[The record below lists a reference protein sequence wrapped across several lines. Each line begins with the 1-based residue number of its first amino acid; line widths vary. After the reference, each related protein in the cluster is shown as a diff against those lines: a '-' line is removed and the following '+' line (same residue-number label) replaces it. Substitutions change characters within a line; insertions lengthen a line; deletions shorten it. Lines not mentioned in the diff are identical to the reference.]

1 MTELHA
7 PRGRLATALAIVYLV
22 WGSSY
27 IATKVMVTDAPPLV
41 AAGLRF
47 TIAGLLLTAFA
58 TWRYGPPVLARSEI
72 RHVLMMAFLAV
83 LFSNACHVIAMQ
95 TVQSNTAALLNATP
109 ALWIAWLGTF
119 GPRKRPLSGAQQL
132 GLMVGLAGVL
142 MILAPKGGFHVA
154 GLGWQL
160 LILLGCLS
168 WSLGTI
174 YHRNAAAANP
184 PLMFVALQ
192 MLAGGLGLLLLAA
205 IAREPFA
212 FDWTPRAFAAFLFLT
227 LASSCLAYSAYAWL
241 TVHTTPV
248 VVGSYGY
255 VCPAVAALLGWLVLG
270 ETLSWIQ
277 IAGMAVILAG
287 IALVT
292 GYWQPLPRSLA
303 NATESEAM
311 KKLLLLAAIAA
322 VFFYLNRGPAPP
334 VPDAGL
340 QAPPATATDPA
351 PHRRSRPDRRGLRR
365 TEERRPGHG
374 RGPRRA
380 HPRRRQ
386 PRRPPPALHP
396 GPAFRA

>member
-1 MTELHA
+1 MSEPQAHRSQVA
-7 PRGRLATALAIVYLV
+7 VALAIVYLV
-22 WGSSY
+22 WGSSF
-27 IATKVMVTDAPPLV
+27 IATKILVTDAPPLV

-47 TIAGLLLTAFA
+47 TIAGILLTAFA
-58 TWRYGPPVLARSEI
+58 GWRSGPPVLKRREI
-72 RHVLMMAFLAV
+72 RHVLLMAFLAV

-95 TVQSNTAALLNATP
+95 TVQSNTAALLNASP

-119 GPRKRPLSGAQQL
+119 GPRKRPLTGAQQL
-132 GLMVGLAGVL
+132 GLTVGLAGVL
-142 MILAPKGGFHVA
+142 MILAPQGGFRVA

-205 IAREPFA
+205 TARESFD

-255 VCPAVAALLGWLVLG
+255 VCPAVAALLGWMILD

-277 IAGMAVILAG
+277 IVGMAVILAG

-292 GYWQPLPRSLA
+292 GYWRPLPRRMM
-303 NATESEAM
+303 NEA
-311 KKLLLLAAIAA
+311 
-322 VFFYLNRGPAPP
+322 GPKP
-334 VPDAGL
+334 
-340 QAPPATATDPA
+340 
-351 PHRRSRPDRRGLRR
+351 
-365 TEERRPGHG
+365 
-374 RGPRRA
+374 
-380 HPRRRQ
+380 
-386 PRRPPPALHP
+386 
-396 GPAFRA
+396 

>member
-1 MTELHA
+1 MSEPQAHRSQVA
-7 PRGRLATALAIVYLV
+7 IALAIVYLV
-22 WGSSY
+22 WGSSF
-27 IATKVMVTDAPPLV
+27 IATKVMVTDEPPLV

-47 TIAGLLLTAFA
+47 TIAGILLTAFA
-58 TWRYGPPVLARSEI
+58 TWRYGPPVLTRTEI
-72 RHVLMMAFLAV
+72 RHVLLMAFLAV

-205 IAREPFA
+205 IAGEPS
-212 FDWTPRAFAAFLFLT
+212 TSTGRRAR
-227 LASSCLAYSAYAWL
+227 S
-241 TVHTTPV
+241 
-248 VVGSYGY
+248 
-255 VCPAVAALLGWLVLG
+255 
-270 ETLSWIQ
+270 
-277 IAGMAVILAG
+277 
-287 IALVT
+287 
-292 GYWQPLPRSLA
+292 PRSCSSRSRA
-303 NATESEAM
+303 PASRIRPTPGS
-311 KKLLLLAAIAA
+311 
-322 VFFYLNRGPAPP
+322 RCTRRRSSSGP
-334 VPDAGL
+334 
-340 QAPPATATDPA
+340 TATSARRWRHCSAGWSSARRCRGSSSPA
-351 PHRRSRPDRRGLRR
+351 WP
-365 TEERRPGHG
+365 
-374 RGPRRA
+374 
-380 HPRRRQ
+380 
-386 PRRPPPALHP
+386 
-396 GPAFRA
+396 

>member
-1 MTELHA
+1 MSEPQAHRTRVA
-7 PRGRLATALAIVYLV
+7 VALAIVYLV
-22 WGSSY
+22 WGSSF
-27 IATKVMVTDAPPLV
+27 IATKVMVTDEPPLV

-47 TIAGLLLTAFA
+47 TIAGVLLTAFA
-58 TWRYGPPVLARSEI
+58 AWRYGPPVLTRTEV
-72 RHVLMMAFLAV
+72 RHVLLMAFLAV

-95 TVQSNTAALLNATP
+95 TVQSNTAALLNASP

-119 GPRKRPLSGAQQL
+119 GPRKRPLTGAQQL
-132 GLMVGLAGVL
+132 GLTVGLVGVL

-174 YHRNAAAANP
+174 YHRNATTANP

-192 MLAGGLGLLLLAA
+192 MLAGGIGLLLLAA
-205 IAREPFA
+205 GAREPFD
-212 FDWTPRAFAAFLFLT
+212 FDWTPRAFGAFLFLT

-241 TVHTTPV
+241 TVHTSPV

-277 IAGMAVILAG
+277 LTGMAVILAG

-292 GYWQPLPRSLA
+292 GYWQPLPRRLV
-303 NATESEAM
+303 NEA
-311 KKLLLLAAIAA
+311 
-322 VFFYLNRGPAPP
+322 APKP
-334 VPDAGL
+334 
-340 QAPPATATDPA
+340 
-351 PHRRSRPDRRGLRR
+351 
-365 TEERRPGHG
+365 
-374 RGPRRA
+374 
-380 HPRRRQ
+380 
-386 PRRPPPALHP
+386 
-396 GPAFRA
+396 

>member
-1 MTELHA
+1 MSEPQAHRSQVA
-7 PRGRLATALAIVYLV
+7 VALAIVYLV
-22 WGSSY
+22 WGSSF
-27 IATKVMVTDAPPLV
+27 IATKVMVTDEPPLV

-47 TIAGLLLTAFA
+47 TIAGILLTAFA
-58 TWRYGPPVLARSEI
+58 TWRYGPPVLTRTEI
-72 RHVLMMAFLAV
+72 RHVLLMAFLAV

-119 GPRKRPLSGAQQL
+119 GPRKRPLTRAQQL
-132 GLMVGLAGVL
+132 GLAVGLVGVL
-142 MILAPKGGFHVA
+142 MILAPKGGFRVA

-174 YHRNAAAANP
+174 YHRNSAAANP

-205 IAREPFA
+205 TAHES
-212 FDWTPRAFAAFLFLT
+212 FDFEWTPRAFAAFLFLT

-277 IAGMAVILAG
+277 LVGMAVILAG

-292 GYWQPLPRSLA
+292 GYWRPLPRSLVR
-303 NATESEAM
+303 EAGQ
-311 KKLLLLAAIAA
+311 
-322 VFFYLNRGPAPP
+322 NP
-334 VPDAGL
+334 
-340 QAPPATATDPA
+340 
-351 PHRRSRPDRRGLRR
+351 
-365 TEERRPGHG
+365 
-374 RGPRRA
+374 
-380 HPRRRQ
+380 
-386 PRRPPPALHP
+386 
-396 GPAFRA
+396 